1 MSRCYLAV
9 LLIGRRV
16 QARYPGPVRVTSS
29 DIGKAALVV
38 SAGIFLSRIL
48 GFVRSTVIAA
58 LLGYSGEATLYVNA
72 FSIPDFLT
80 FLMAGGYLS
89 ITLVPLLSR
98 HLVKDDEEEA
108 MRTFTAVFRL
118 VGVAFA
124 VFALITVLGAGPIVR
139 GLFPRAPDQAR
150 LISLTRIAL
159 ASQVFFGLGT
169 LLMAA
174 QYARRSFTIPS
185 LAPLIYNLAIIV
197 GGLLGW
203 LVAEPSPEWFLWG
216 GLVGAAV
223 GNFGV
228 QWWGARQQG
237 FRLVPGV
244 PWFHP
249 AVREYLVLAFPLMI
263 GISAVALDEQWPK
276 LFGQFAQGEG
286 TSALL
291 TNARQLN
298 MLPIGMIAQAA
309 GVAAYPFLSSLAA
322 EGRIAELGVTLSRSV
337 RTSVAV
343 GALAAGV
350 LVGVTVPVSDLAY
363 GHGKVSTANVATL
376 GLFLF
381 WFALSIPFWAAHQVY
396 TRGFYAMRQMWTPVL
411 VGSTVTAVAVP
422 LLWVL
427 SHRYG
432 GGGVAVGSTFGVML
446 YTVAIAGAWHH
457 LVAPQE
463 VWTVAE
469 SAARALAVATISGLT
484 TYGAARLMDSAGLPS
499 LVQLL
504 VAAPVGV
511 TVFVGLAQVIEVDE
525 INELLGRLMV
535 RVMARIP
542 TRQL

>member
-1 MSRCYLAV
+1 
-9 LLIGRRV
+9 
-16 QARYPGPVRVTSS
+16 VRGTSS

-48 GFVRSTVIAA
+48 GFIRSTVITA
-58 LLGYSGEATLYVNA
+58 LLGYGPENSLYVYA
-72 FSIPDFLT
+72 FTIPDWLT

-98 HLVKDDEEEA
+98 HLGLGDEAEA
-108 MRTFTAVFRL
+108 MRTFTAVIRL
-118 VGVAFA
+118 VGLAFA
-124 VFALITVLGAGPIVR
+124 VFALATIFAAGPIVR
-139 GLFPRAPDQAR
+139 GVFPQSPDQDR

-159 ASQVFFGLGT
+159 ASQVFFGVGT

-174 QYARRSFTIPS
+174 QYARKSFTIPS
-185 LAPLIYNLAIIV
+185 LAPLVYNLAIIA

-216 GLVGAAV
+216 GLVGAAA
-223 GNFGV
+223 GNFGL
-228 QWWGARQQG
+228 QWWGASRHG
-237 FRLVPGV
+237 FHLVRGV

-249 AVREYLVLAFPLMI
+249 AVKEYLVLAFPLMI
-263 GISAVALDEQWPK
+263 GISAVALDEQWPR
-276 LFGQFAQGEG
+276 LFGQFAENEG
-286 TSALL
+286 AGALL

-309 GVAAYPFLSSLAA
+309 GVAAYPFLAGLAA
-322 EGRIAELGVTLSRSV
+322 EGRIAELGATLSRSI
-337 RTSVAV
+337 RTAVAV

-363 GHGKVSTANVATL
+363 GHGKVNPSDVATL

-381 WFALSIPFWAAHQVY
+381 WYALSIPFWAAHQVY

-411 VGSTVTAVAVP
+411 IGSTVTAVVVP
-422 LLWVL
+422 VLWVL

-432 GGGVAVGSTFGVML
+432 GGGVAVGSTFGVVL

-463 VWTVAE
+463 LRMVAE
-469 SAARALAVATISGLT
+469 SAGRALTVAAVAGLT
-484 TYGAARLMDSAGLPS
+484 TYGADRLMDSAGLPS
-499 LVQLL
+499 LVRLL

-511 TVFVGLAQVIEVDE
+511 TVFIGLAQVIEVEE
-525 INELLGRLMV
+525 INDLLGRFTSRLA
-535 RVMARIP
+535 ARIP

>member
-1 MSRCYLAV
+1 VV
-9 LLIGRRV
+9 LLIGPRV
-16 QARYPGPVRVTSS
+16 EGRYPDLVRGTSS

-48 GFVRSTVIAA
+48 GFVRSTVITA
-58 LLGYSGEATLYVNA
+58 LLGYGVENSLYVNA

-108 MRTFTAVFRL
+108 MRTFTAVLRL
-118 VGVAFA
+118 VGLAFA
-124 VFALITVLGAGPIVR
+124 VFAVLTIIGAGPIVR
-139 GLFPRAPDQAR
+139 GFFPRSTDQAR

-159 ASQVFFGLGT
+159 ASQVFFGIGT

-185 LAPLIYNLAIIV
+185 LAPLIYNLAIIA

-216 GLVGAAV
+216 GLAGAAV

-228 QWWGARQQG
+228 QWWGARQHG
-237 FRLVPGV
+237 FRLVRGV

-263 GISAVALDEQWPK
+263 GISAVALDEQWPR
-276 LFGQFAQGEG
+276 LFGQFAQSEG

-309 GVAAYPFLSSLAA
+309 GVAAYPFLAGLAA
-322 EGRIAELGVTLSRSV
+322 EGRIAELGATLSRSV

-343 GALAAGV
+343 GAMAAGV
-350 LVGVTVPVSDLAY
+350 LVGVTVPVADLAY
-363 GHGKVSTANVATL
+363 GHGKVGAADVATL

-381 WFALSIPFWAAHQVY
+381 WYALSIPFWAAHQVY

-411 VGSTVTAVAVP
+411 IGSTVTAVVVP
-422 LLWVL
+422 VLWVL

-432 GGGVAVGSTFGVML
+432 GGGVAVGSTFGVVL

-457 LVAPQE
+457 LVAPHE
-463 VWTVAE
+463 LWAVAE
-469 SAARALAVATISGLT
+469 SAARAVAVAAVAGLT
-484 TYGAARLMDSAGLPS
+484 TYGAARLMDNAGLPS
-499 LVQLL
+499 LVRVL

-525 INELLGRLMV
+525 INELLSRLTS
-535 RVMARIP
+535 RLAARIP
-542 TRQL
+542 SRQP

>member
-1 MSRCYLAV
+1 MR
-9 LLIGRRV
+9 G
-16 QARYPGPVRVTSS
+16 TSS

-38 SAGIFLSRIL
+38 SVGIFLSRIL
-48 GFVRSTVIAA
+48 GFLRSTVITA
-58 LLGYSGEATLYVNA
+58 LLGYGAENSLYVEA
-72 FSIPDFLT
+72 FTIPDWLT

-89 ITLVPLLSR
+89 ITLVPLLTR
-98 HLVKDDEEEA
+98 HLSRGDEEEA
-108 MRTFTAVFRL
+108 MRTFTAVMRV
-118 VGVAFA
+118 VGLAFA
-124 VFALITVLGAGPIVR
+124 VFAVATIFGAGPIVR
-139 GLFPRAPDQAR
+139 GFFPRSTDPVR
-150 LISLTRIAL
+150 LVALTRIAL
-159 ASQVFFGLGT
+159 ASQVFFGVGT

-174 QYARRSFTIPS
+174 QYARRSFVIPS
-185 LAPLIYNLAIIV
+185 LAPLVYNLAIIA
-197 GGLLGW
+197 GGVLGW

-216 GLVGAAV
+216 GLVGAAA
-223 GNFGV
+223 GNFGL
-228 QWWGARQQG
+228 QWWGARQHG
-237 FRLVPGV
+237 FRLVRGV

-249 AVREYLVLAFPLMI
+249 AVKEYLVLAFPLMI
-263 GISAVALDEQWPK
+263 GISAVALDEQWPR
-276 LFGQFAQGEG
+276 LFGQFAASPG
-286 TSALL
+286 TVARL

-309 GVAAYPFLSSLAA
+309 GVAAYPFLAGLAA
-322 EGRIAELGVTLSRSV
+322 EGRIAELGATLSRSV

-343 GALAAGV
+343 GSMAAGV

-363 GHGKVSTANVATL
+363 GHGKATAADVATV

-411 VGSTVTAVAVP
+411 IGSTVTAVAVP

-463 VWTVAE
+463 VWVVAE
-469 SAARALAVATISGLT
+469 SAVRSLAVATVSGLT
-484 TYGAARLMDSAGLPS
+484 TYGAARLMDNAGLPS
-499 LVQLL
+499 LVRLL

-511 TVFVGLAQVIEVDE
+511 IVFVGLAQVIEVDE
-525 INELLGRLMV
+525 INELLDRLTS

>member
-1 MSRCYLAV
+1 MR
-9 LLIGRRV
+9 G
-16 QARYPGPVRVTSS
+16 TSS

-48 GFVRSTVIAA
+48 GFVRSTVITA
-58 LLGYSGEATLYVNA
+58 LLGYGAENSLYTNA
-72 FSIPDFLT
+72 FTVPDTLT

-89 ITLVPLLSR
+89 ITLVPLLTR
-98 HLVKDDEEEA
+98 HLSRGDEEEA
-108 MRTFTAVFRL
+108 MRTFTAVLRL
-118 VGVAFA
+118 VGLAFA
-124 VFALITVLGAGPIVR
+124 VFALATVFGAGPIVR
-139 GLFPRAPDQAR
+139 GAFPRSTDPER

-159 ASQVFFGLGT
+159 ASQVFFGAGT

-174 QYARRSFTIPS
+174 QYARKSFTIPS
-185 LAPLIYNLAIIV
+185 LAPLVYNLAIIA

-216 GLVGAAV
+216 GLVGAAT
-223 GNFGV
+223 GNFGL
-228 QWWGARQQG
+228 QWWGARRHG

-244 PWFHP
+244 PWLHP
-249 AVREYLVLAFPLMI
+249 AVREYLALAFPLMI

-276 LFGQFAQGEG
+276 LFGQFAQTAG
-286 TSALL
+286 TEARL

-309 GVAAYPFLSSLAA
+309 GVAAYPFLAGLAA
-322 EGRIAELGVTLSRSV
+322 DGRIAELGSTLSRSV

-343 GALAAGV
+343 GAVAAGV
-350 LVGVTVPVSDLAY
+350 LAGMTVPVADLAF
-363 GHGKVSTANVATL
+363 GHGKATTADVATV

-381 WFALSIPFWAAHQVY
+381 WYALSIPFWAAHQVY

-411 VGSTVTAVAVP
+411 IGSTVTAVVVP

-457 LVAPQE
+457 LVAPRE
-463 VWTVAE
+463 VWMVAE
-469 SAARALAVATISGLT
+469 SAARSLAVATLTALT
-484 TYGAARLMDSAGLPS
+484 TYGADRLMDNAGLPS
-499 LVQLL
+499 LVRVM
-504 VAAPVGV
+504 VAGPVGL
-511 TVFVGLAQVIEVDE
+511 TVFLGLAQVIEVDE
-525 INELLGRLMV
+525 INELLGRFTARLA
-535 RVMARIP
+535 ARIP
-542 TRQL
+542 SRQL